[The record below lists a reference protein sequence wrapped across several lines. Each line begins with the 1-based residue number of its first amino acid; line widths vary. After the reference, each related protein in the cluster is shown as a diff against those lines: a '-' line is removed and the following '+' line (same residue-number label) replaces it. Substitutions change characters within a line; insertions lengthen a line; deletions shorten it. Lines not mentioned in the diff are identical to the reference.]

1 MNPPEKSPAPKLPS
15 EKLVVLSSG
24 GTGGHVFPA
33 QALAQELGTRGFR
46 LALITDRRGET
57 YNPPAEPAPVAPT
70 DNATAETPLT
80 GLDTYFIKAAGVSG
94 RGPIAKLVAVSKLI
108 VGYFQA
114 RRLLRDLSP
123 AVVVGFG
130 GYPTVPTL
138 LAASHLGIKTV
149 IHEQNAVL
157 GRANRFLAPKATR
170 IATAFKVTLH
180 LRNTDRARNIWTG
193 NPVRAA
199 IAALHDLPYPVFG
212 DDDPIHL
219 LIVGGSQGAS
229 IFSDVTPDALA
240 ALPED
245 LRTRIR
251 VVQQCRAEDLE
262 RVRGIYA
269 KAHIDADLRTFFD
282 NIPARIQTAHL
293 LICRAGASTIAE
305 ITTAGRPAILAPYP
319 HAIDDH
325 QTVNAARL
333 CDSGGAWMIPNADF
347 NKDALSARLTS
358 LFSMPATV
366 ATAARCAAQLGVPE
380 AASRLADVVVGVT
393 RGNGNLTQVT
403 EQEALA

>member
-1 MNPPEKSPAPKLPS
+1 MNLPR
-15 EKLVVLSSG
+15 KLVVLSSG

-33 QALAQELGTRGFR
+33 QALAQELAHQGFQ
-46 LALITDRRGET
+46 LALITDKRGES
-57 YNPPAEPAPVAPT
+57 YSPSPGPISAPPARKPPVGAPLA
-70 DNATAETPLT
+70 

-94 RGPIAKLVAVSKLI
+94 RGPIAKLVAVSKLV

-114 RRLLRDLSP
+114 RRLLKDLSP

-170 IATAFKVTLH
+170 IATAFKVTLY
-180 LRNTDRARNIWTG
+180 LRNSDHARNIWTG

-199 IAALHDLPYPVFG
+199 IAALHNLPYPVFG
-212 DDDPIHL
+212 HDDPIHL
-219 LIVGGSQGAS
+219 LVVGGSQGAS

-245 LRTRIR
+245 LRARIR
-251 VVQQCRAEDLE
+251 VVQQCRDEDLE
-262 RVRGIYA
+262 RVRSIYA
-269 KAHIDADLRTFFD
+269 NAQIDADLRTFFD
-282 NIPARIQTAHL
+282 DIPARIQTAHL

-319 HAIDDH
+319 HAVDDH

-347 NKDALSARLTS
+347 NKTTLSTRLTS
-358 LFSMPATV
+358 LFSIPATV
-366 ATAARCAAQLGVPE
+366 ATAARCSAQLGVPE
-380 AASRLADVVVGVT
+380 AASRLAEVVVSVICS
-393 RGNGNLTQVT
+393 NGSPSGIT
-403 EQEALA
+403 EQKEMA

>member
-1 MNPPEKSPAPKLPS
+1 MSTTASGKLI
-15 EKLVVLSSG
+15 VLSSG

-33 QALAQELGTRGFR
+33 QALAQELATRGFR
-46 LALITDRRGET
+46 LALVTDRRGET
-57 YNPPAEPAPVAPT
+57 YNPPSGGPSS
-70 DNATAETPLT
+70 NKATAGSPLA
-80 GLDTYFIKAAGVSG
+80 GLDTYFIKAGGISG
-94 RGPIAKLVAVSKLI
+94 RSPIAKLIAVSKLI

-170 IATAFKVTLH
+170 IATAFKTTTY
-180 LRNTDRARNIWTG
+180 LRNTDHARNVWTG

-199 IAALHDLPYPVFG
+199 IAALHDLPYPSIDVDG
-212 DDDPIHL
+212 PIHL

-229 IFSDVTPDALA
+229 IFSDVTPNTLA
-240 ALPED
+240 ALPDD
-245 LRTRIR
+245 LRARIR
-251 VVQQCRAEDLE
+251 VAQQCRAEDLE
-262 RVRGIYA
+262 RVRTVYA
-269 KAHIDADLRTFFD
+269 DSGIDADLHTFFD
-282 NIPARIQTAHL
+282 DIPARIQAAHL

-347 NKDALSARLTS
+347 NKETLTARLTS
-358 LFSMPATV
+358 LFSMPATI

-380 AASRLADVVVGVT
+380 AASRLADVVTGVT
-393 RGNGNLTQVT
+393 RGNGNLAQTS
-403 EQEALA
+403 EREALA

>member
-1 MNPPEKSPAPKLPS
+1 MNAPTT
-15 EKLVVLSSG
+15 EKLIVLSSG

-33 QALAQELGTRGFR
+33 QALAQELATRGFR
-46 LALITDRRGET
+46 LALVTDRRGET
-57 YNPPAEPAPVAPT
+57 YGPT
-70 DNATAETPLT
+70 PIGSSADEATADSPLAD
-80 GLDTYFIKAAGVSG
+80 LDTYFIKAAGVSG
-94 RGPIAKLVAVSKLI
+94 RGPVAKLVAVSKLI

-157 GRANRFLAPKATR
+157 GRANRLLAPKATR
-170 IATAFKVTLH
+170 IATAFKTTTY
-180 LRNTDRARNIWTG
+180 LRDSDRARNIWTG

-199 IAALHDLPYPVFG
+199 IAALHSLAYPTIDANG
-212 DDDPIHL
+212 PIHL
-219 LIVGGSQGAS
+219 LIVGSSQGAS
-229 IFSDVTPDALA
+229 IFGDVAPNALA
-240 ALPED
+240 ALPDE
-245 LRTRIR
+245 LRARIR

-262 RVRGIYA
+262 RVRRVYA
-269 KAHIDADLRTFFD
+269 TAGIDADLRTFFD
-282 NIPARIQTAHL
+282 DIPARIQAAHL

-305 ITTAGRPAILAPYP
+305 ITTAGRPAILTPYP

-347 NKDALSARLTS
+347 NKETLLARLTS
-358 LFSMPATV
+358 LFSMPTTI

-380 AASRLADVVVGVT
+380 AASRLADVVAGVT
-393 RGNGNLTQVT
+393 RGDGKLTQT
-403 EQEALA
+403 SERRALA